1 MIERKN
7 TGQATKEI
15 FSWNE
20 ALILA
25 RKRCKIC
32 IISKFVLMW
41 FYMYL
46 LFIQYCDQIKEALSL

>member
-20 ALILA
+20 ALISV
-25 RKRCKIC
+25 RKCCKIC
-32 IISKFVLMW
+32 IISKFVLMR
-41 FYMYL
+41 FYM
-46 LFIQYCDQIKEALSL
+46 